1 MQQAVSRTFNT
12 PLPMKSKM
20 KSSLQPPDHR
30 GFTLIEI
37 MLVVAII
44 GLLATISVPSY
55 IRARKRSQAVVILD
69 SARALDAAISLYTVE
84 HHRVGSQAIST
95 ASIADFLPYIKTDT
109 AFYSS
114 LPNDLLGNPFT
125 LTTLDETPKISD
137 ATFATLSDAAPLHFW
152 SPYYP

>member
-1 MQQAVSRTFNT
+1 
-12 PLPMKSKM
+12 MKYPSKHM
-20 KSSLQPPDHR
+20 GRH
-30 GFTLIEI
+30 GFTLVEI

-44 GLLATISVPSY
+44 ALLAILAVPSY

-69 SARALDAAISLYTVE
+69 SVRALDSAMSLYSAE
-84 HHRVGSQAIST
+84 HNRGGSEAVST
-95 ASIADFLPYIKTDT
+95 ATIADFLPYIKADT

-125 LTTLDETPKISD
+125 LTTLDGTPKISEL
-137 ATFATLSDAAPLHFW
+137 TFSTLSEAAPLNFW